1 MLSKVFKDL
10 YDQGVLIFLDVDNY
24 VVNNVDIDVD
34 IFSDRQKF
42 LQMYT
47 DEVDIGWIYCYTKDL
62 DDVITTIKEDTCC
75 MVEFGFNSTTEKK
88 TMNLGRILTNTLIKY
103 KFMAQWNE
111 KAIKEK
117 KISTVITV
125 EDLPENI
132 KDLINIE

>member
-132 KDLINIE
+132 KDLINVE